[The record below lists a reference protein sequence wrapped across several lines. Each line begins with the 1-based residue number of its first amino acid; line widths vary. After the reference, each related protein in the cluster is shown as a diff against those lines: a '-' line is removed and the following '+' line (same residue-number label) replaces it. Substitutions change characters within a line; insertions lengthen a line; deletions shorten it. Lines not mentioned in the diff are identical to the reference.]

1 MTSQKQQKPRRDR
14 ILRDFYGVSRL
25 VELKRIEYSRN
36 TDKIGICG
44 ASAQIQHSQSVYD
57 ASTDAPL

>member
-25 VELKRIEYSRN
+25 VELKRIEYSSN
-36 TDKIGICG
+36 TDKIGI
-44 ASAQIQHSQSVYD
+44 
-57 ASTDAPL
+57 